1 MPLVEF
7 TAIVFALTVLTL
19 ASRYRRDEIS
29 TSFDPHRQAVRSV
42 DPIIDCLQRAC
53 PRTVCLHDF
62 RAQLQVSQGRHFDT
76 LCGTAKRKAAL
87 RRLCISKLMFVDQAN
102 YPLPNRRFA
111 PEEDLLT
118 YRSITDIELE

>member
-29 TSFDPHRQAVRSV
+29 TSFDLHRQVVRSV
-42 DPIIDCLQRAC
+42 DLIVDGLQRAR
-53 PRTVCLHDF
+53 PQTVCLDDF
-62 RAQLQVSQGRHFDT
+62 HARPQFSQSRHVVWH
-76 LCGTAKRKAAL
+76 GQKKAAL
-87 RRLCISKLMFVDQAN
+87 RRLRISKLMFVDQAN
-102 YPLPNRRFA
+102 CPLPNRRFA

-118 YRSITDIELE
+118 CRSIAAIEPE